1 MADKQQ
7 TIHGD
12 GTAKT
17 SGNESAEEAIKK
29 IQNAKSGGFQL
40 SQPGKIT
47 FPGDLLD
54 GHEAVR
60 FEIFKDYQFDRTE
73 NLMEKGVAA
82 TIYLPIP
89 NVLQPS
95 YSASYQ
101 STELGVIG
109 RAGASLA
116 GGGQEDTNSVGALA
130 NLAAQNSG
138 ALATAA
144 GAGIGKLLGSV
155 LKKTPKIGELATAT
169 GAAAGAA
176 AGQAVKGAQFG
187 MGVARNPHMAQVFEN
202 IQFRSHDFSYK
213 FSPKNI
219 QEQNTL
225 SNIIKMFKVAM
236 HPKYLLGDHMF
247 EYPAQ
252 FDIDIITGET
262 NRHFYNVGISVLTDM
277 SVNYLPNGPHMH
289 DISGADSIGFESQN
303 IKAPIAV
310 DISMKFTEIKIVTQ
324 DEIMESNY

>member
-7 TIHGD
+7 TINGD

-17 SGNESAEEAIKK
+17 SGNESVEEAVKK
-29 IQNAKSGGFQL
+29 IQNTKSGGFQL

-73 NLMEKGVAA
+73 NLMEKGIAA

-101 STELGVIG
+101 STELGVVG
-109 RAGASLA
+109 RLGASLA

-155 LKKTPKIGELATAT
+155 LKKTPKLGEAATAA
-169 GAAAGAA
+169 GALTGAA
-176 AGQAVKGAQFG
+176 AGQAAKGAQFG

-262 NRHFYNVGISVLTDM
+262 NRHFYNVGVSVLTDM

-289 DISGADSIGFESQN
+289 DIAGGFESKN

-310 DISMKFTEIKIVTQ
+310 DITMKFTEIKIVTQ